1 MNQTSPNTIP
11 QIRNDDL
18 RYYMALIALVVTG
31 PTVLSAYVFAVWG
44 LTANIG
50 LTNSF
55 PWTAG
60 PLSNWMIWLGLA
72 LLLNPLA
79 LNLHRT
85 KPIR

>member
-1 MNQTSPNTIP
+1 MNQSPNTIP
-11 QIRNDDL
+11 QIKNDDL

-60 PLSNWMIWLGLA
+60 PLSNWLIWLGLA
-72 LLLNPLA
+72 LLLNLLA
-79 LNLHRT
+79 WNLHRT

>member
-1 MNQTSPNTIP
+1 MQPNAIP
-11 QIRNDDL
+11 QTANDDL
-18 RYYMALIALVVTG
+18 RYYIELIALVAAG

-55 PWTAG
+55 PWSAG

-72 LLLNPLA
+72 LLLNLVA

>member
-1 MNQTSPNTIP
+1 
-11 QIRNDDL
+11 L
-18 RYYMALIALVVTG
+18 RYYMAPIALVVTG

-72 LLLNPLA
+72 LLLNLLA

>member
-1 MNQTSPNTIP
+1 MNRTPPDTIP
-11 QIRNDDL
+11 QTRNDDL
-18 RYYMALIALVVTG
+18 HHYMELIALVATG

-55 PWTAG
+55 PWSAG

-72 LLLNPLA
+72 LLLNLLA